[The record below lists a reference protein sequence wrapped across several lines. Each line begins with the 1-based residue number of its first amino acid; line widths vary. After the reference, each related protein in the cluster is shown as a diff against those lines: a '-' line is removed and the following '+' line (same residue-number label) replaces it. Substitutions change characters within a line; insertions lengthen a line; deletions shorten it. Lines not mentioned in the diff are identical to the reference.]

1 MDRRNFLHQLS
12 HAMAMPA
19 FLPSFLRDSQPFGAL
34 DSWLSD
40 TSNAGRILVLL
51 KMNGGNDGLN
61 TVIPLDQMDG
71 ITSVRSN
78 IYLPEN
84 KVIDLQNH
92 DLGLHTAMTGFKD
105 LFDESRLKIVQNVG
119 YPNPDFS
126 HFRSMDIWESASN
139 SDEYFTSGWMG
150 RYLEERHPQYPEQY
164 PNDQYPHPL
173 SIELSG
179 SNSLLFTGDNYF
191 TSYIAQNPDDF
202 QRLLEDFQD
211 NYPETHTGDKLSYID
226 LMTRQTN
233 DYGDV
238 VKDAH
243 RGGFTRYGYNNN
255 YLGRQFDIITK
266 LIDGGLNT
274 RVYLVSFGG
283 FDTHDNQVD
292 VNDTTQGQHAYLLG
306 EIDKAV
312 HTFMRNMDYS
322 NRSDDVLLMTYSEF
336 GRTII
341 ANGANGTDHGT
352 AAPLFVVGNKVN
364 SNILGSNPQ
373 IDPNFTYQDNLP
385 SEFDFRQIYKS
396 VINQWLHEDDGTAQT
411 VLKRDFDEVA
421 IIKTELPD
429 SDQDGVPDEFDLC
442 PDTPLGAVV
451 NLDGCEVFGLAV
463 DNYIIETV
471 SNSCAGKQNGQINI
485 AVVRKDINYN
495 LSIDETVQNYSLN
508 ADNDHQ
514 LAISQLGV
522 GIYTLTFTVEG
533 EDDYS
538 QKFELNID
546 EPPVF
551 TTRSSVSMNERLF
564 TANLSGSNLYFVEV
578 NGNQFT
584 TNEQKI
590 ELPLETGMN
599 NIRIH
604 TPQDCQGIYEES
616 VFVSAEVRYYPNPVG
631 QELFMYIPGE
641 DSQLSYKIF
650 NSTGS
655 GFVEE
660 GFLEIPYNRTC
671 KLAMS
676 NKSRGLY
683 YIQLKSQEV
692 NKTIKVVKS

>member
-40 TSNAGRILVLL
+40 TSNEGRILVLL

-139 SDEYFTSGWMG
+139 SNEYFTSGWMG

-243 RGGFTRYGYNNN
+243 RGGFTKYGYNNN

-312 HTFMRNMDYS
+312 HTFMRNM
-322 NRSDDVLLMTYSEF
+322 
-336 GRTII
+336 
-341 ANGANGTDHGT
+341 
-352 AAPLFVVGNKVN
+352 
-364 SNILGSNPQ
+364 
-373 IDPNFTYQDNLP
+373 
-385 SEFDFRQIYKS
+385 
-396 VINQWLHEDDGTAQT
+396 
-411 VLKRDFDEVA
+411 
-421 IIKTELPD
+421 
-429 SDQDGVPDEFDLC
+429 
-442 PDTPLGAVV
+442 
-451 NLDGCEVFGLAV
+451 
-463 DNYIIETV
+463 
-471 SNSCAGKQNGQINI
+471 
-485 AVVRKDINYN
+485 
-495 LSIDETVQNYSLN
+495 
-508 ADNDHQ
+508 
-514 LAISQLGV
+514 
-522 GIYTLTFTVEG
+522 
-533 EDDYS
+533 
-538 QKFELNID
+538 
-546 EPPVF
+546 
-551 TTRSSVSMNERLF
+551 
-564 TANLSGSNLYFVEV
+564 
-578 NGNQFT
+578 
-584 TNEQKI
+584 
-590 ELPLETGMN
+590 
-599 NIRIH
+599 
-604 TPQDCQGIYEES
+604 
-616 VFVSAEVRYYPNPVG
+616 
-631 QELFMYIPGE
+631 
-641 DSQLSYKIF
+641 
-650 NSTGS
+650 
-655 GFVEE
+655 
-660 GFLEIPYNRTC
+660 
-671 KLAMS
+671 
-676 NKSRGLY
+676 
-683 YIQLKSQEV
+683 
-692 NKTIKVVKS
+692 

>member
-40 TSNAGRILVLL
+40 TSNEGRILILL

-78 IYLPEN
+78 IYLPES

-105 LFDESRLKIVQNVG
+105 LFDERRLKIVQNVG
-119 YPNPDFS
+119 YPSPDFS

-139 SDEYFTSGWMG
+139 SDEYFTSGWMA
-150 RYLEERHPQYPEQY
+150 RFLEERYPQYPEQY

-179 SNSLLFTGDNYF
+179 SNSLLFTGDNSF
-191 TSYIAQNPDDF
+191 TSYISQNPDDF

-211 NYPETHTGDKLSYID
+211 NYPETHTGDKLNYID
-226 LMTRQTN
+226 LITRQTN

-238 VKDAH
+238 VKNAH
-243 RGGFTRYGYNNN
+243 RGGYTKYPYNNN

-292 VNDTTQGQHAYLLG
+292 VNDTTQGQHSYLLG

-385 SEFDFRQIYKS
+385 AEFDFRQIYKS
-396 VINQWLHEDDGTAQT
+396 VINQWLHEDDGTAQS
-411 VLKRDFDEVA
+411 VLKRDFDEVP

-442 PDTPLGAVV
+442 PDTPIGAVV
-451 NLDGCEVFGLAV
+451 NIDGCEIFGLAV

-471 SNSCAGKQNGQINI
+471 SNSCTGKQNGQINI
-485 AVVRKDINYN
+485 AVIRKDLNYN
-495 LSIDETVQNYSLN
+495 LSIAETAQKYSLN

-522 GIYTLTFTVEG
+522 GTYTLSFTVEG

-551 TTRSSVSMNERLF
+551 TTRSSVSMSDRLF
-564 TANLSGSNLYFVEV
+564 TANLSGASLYYVEV

-584 TNEQKI
+584 TKEQKI

-599 NIRIH
+599 NIRIY

-631 QELFMYIPGE
+631 QELFLYIPGE
-641 DSQLSYKIF
+641 DSQLSYKII
-650 NSTGS
+650 NSTGI

-671 KLAMS
+671 KLLMS
-676 NKSRGLY
+676 NQSRGLY